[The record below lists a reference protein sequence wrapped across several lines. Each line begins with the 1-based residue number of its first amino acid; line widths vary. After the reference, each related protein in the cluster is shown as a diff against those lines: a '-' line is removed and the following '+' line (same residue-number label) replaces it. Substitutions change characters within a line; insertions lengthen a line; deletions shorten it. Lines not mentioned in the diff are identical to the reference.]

1 MSTSVERGKYVIAE
15 FDPPVA
21 GWRVI
26 VFLMGA
32 TKKPRDRLQLRTM
45 DKISF
50 LLARYTYK
58 VLLMRVKKLLRSSS
72 FPSHGNGENLRKLLQ
87 NCIIVVQVYFRRQ
100 SSLNGFFY
108 VYDYIKKYQK

>member
-1 MSTSVERGKYVIAE
+1 MSTRSCVERGKYVIAE

-21 GWRVI
+21 GWRVIVI

-50 LLARYTYK
+50 LLALPTK
-58 VLLMRVKKLLRSSS
+58 
-72 FPSHGNGENLRKLLQ
+72 
-87 NCIIVVQVYFRRQ
+87 
-100 SSLNGFFY
+100 
-108 VYDYIKKYQK
+108 